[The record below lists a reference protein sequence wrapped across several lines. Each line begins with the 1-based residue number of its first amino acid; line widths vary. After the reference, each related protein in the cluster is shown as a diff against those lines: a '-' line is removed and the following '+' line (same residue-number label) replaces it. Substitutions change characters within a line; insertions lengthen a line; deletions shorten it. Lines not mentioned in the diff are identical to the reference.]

1 MGKIID
7 IGLRVIFSLILL
19 LPILGLT
26 GIFPKPTSDLYN
38 TQQAFAFIEILNSA
52 IYILYMMAV
61 VHLIAIFCLWTKRV
75 ALASILVLPITFNVV
90 GFHLFLDGGLLT
102 GGAILGNIMLLINL
116 YLVWKHRSIYK
127 SLIAKSE

>member
-61 VHLIAIFCLWTKRV
+61 VHLIAIFCLWK
-75 ALASILVLPITFNVV
+75 AV
-90 GFHLFLDGGLLT
+90 GSSAEKIRLEQAGF
-102 GGAILGNIMLLINL
+102 IP
-116 YLVWKHRSIYK
+116 S
-127 SLIAKSE
+127 